1 MENIKDVLL
10 DFYNIPIV
18 NQITDAA
25 LKMILSVFCGGLIGY
40 ERQHTHRPAGLRTHI
55 LVAVGSTLVM
65 MTSAFVYDAYEGLVN
80 IDPTRLGAQVISG
93 IGFLGAGTIIR
104 EGFSVK
110 GLTTAA
116 SLWAVS
122 CIGLAIGASYY
133 VGALFATCFIYI
145 ILNTLKRFLIEKHP
159 PKNIYIQTDNIAQHS
174 VNITQ
179 IIKRYGANLL
189 SFELVCTDGIL
200 DTKKDNSMIIKA
212 VVIPRDAD
220 SFNLMIDSIRMMKDV
235 KDIYIG

>member
-1 MENIKDVLL
+1 
-10 DFYNIPIV
+10 
-18 NQITDAA
+18 
-25 LKMILSVFCGGLIGY
+25 
-40 ERQHTHRPAGLRTHI
+40 
-55 LVAVGSTLVM
+55 M
-65 MTSAFVYDAYEGLVN
+65 MTSAYMFEAYEGLVN

-133 VGALFATCFIYI
+133 VGALFATGFIYI
-145 ILNTLKRFLIEKHP
+145 ILNTVKKILVEKHP

-174 VNITQ
+174 QDVTK

-189 SFELVCTDGIL
+189 SFELVCTDGII
-200 DTKKDNSMIIKA
+200 DMKKDDSMIIKA
-212 VVIPRDAD
+212 VVIPRDDD
-220 SFNLMIDSIRMMKDV
+220 SFNLMVDAIRMMKDV
-235 KDIYIG
+235 EDIYLG

>member
-1 MENIKDVLL
+1 MENIKDFLV
-10 DFYNIPIV
+10 DFWNIPFV
-18 NQITDAA
+18 NQVIDAA
-25 LKMILSVFCGGLIGY
+25 FKMILAVFCGGLIGY

-65 MTSAFVYDAYEGLVN
+65 MTSAFVFDAYEGLVN

-122 CIGLAIGASYY
+122 CIGLAIGADYY

-145 ILNTLKRFLIEKHP
+145 ILNTLKRFLSEKHP
-159 PKNIYIQTDNIAQHS
+159 PKNVYIQTDNVAQHS
-174 VNITQ
+174 ADITQ
-179 IIKRYGANLL
+179 IIKRYGANLQ

-212 VVIPRDAD
+212 IVIPRDTD
-220 SFNLMIDSIRMMKDV
+220 SFNLMVEAIRMMKDV
-235 KDIYIG
+235 KDVYVA